1 MIEIFRLEQ
10 LEAFSRLG
18 TLTAA
23 ANELHISQPALTHSM
38 KKLEEEF
45 GVALFNR
52 DSRRISLNST
62 GNVAADYARRILED
76 ERQMM
81 QATLNEDRKQNII
94 TVDACTLLG
103 TEKINALVR
112 QYFSDKS
119 IMTEVADDGVMIN
132 RLKNRTCQLALL
144 HHLPNDKH
152 LLCQYY
158 GNENACISLPQDHP
172 LAKKSKLTA
181 DDLAGLSILAFN
193 IGFWIPV
200 FKENLPKSLI
210 MVQTDR
216 DTMDSLVES
225 PDLLVF
231 NTDRLVEND
240 YVLKGR
246 VNVPVDESFAHAD
259 LYLACLRSE
268 KERYQPL
275 FNAVRVKALRQ
286 KD

>member
-10 LEAFSRLG
+10 LEAFARLG

-62 GNVAADYARRILED
+62 GKVAADYARRILED
-76 ERQMM
+76 EKQMM
-81 QATLNEDRKQNII
+81 QATIDEDRKQNII
-94 TVDACTLLG
+94 TIDACTLLG

-112 QYFSDKS
+112 QYFSNKS
-119 IMTEVADDGVMIN
+119 IMTEVAEDDVMIN
-132 RLKNRTCQLALL
+132 RLKNHRCQLALL
-144 HHLPNDKH
+144 HQLPDDKQ

-158 GNENACISLPQDHP
+158 GNENAYVSLPRDHP
-172 LAKKSKLTA
+172 LAKKAKLTA

-200 FKENLPKSLI
+200 FKKNLPESLI

-225 PDLLVF
+225 PDLLIF
-231 NTDRLVEND
+231 NTDRLVEKG
-240 YVLKGR
+240 YVLEDR
-246 VNVPVDESFAHAD
+246 VNVLVDEPFAHAD

-275 FNAVRVKALRQ
+275 FNAVRAKVLKQ
-286 KD
+286 KS